1 MIRGRP
7 VHGNGMKQL
16 PKKDYSTVT
25 RPATAG
31 TFTQKLDH
39 LGNATGTFSQR
50 YWYNNQWYQSGG
62 PAFLM
67 LGGEGPEDPYW
78 VESGNLEWTT
88 MAQKAGAWV
97 FDLEHR
103 FYGETHPT
111 PDMSS
116 DNLKFLSSVQAIEDA
131 AFFIQ
136 GMIQKFPQLASAKWV
151 SFGGS
156 YSGNLAAWLRVKHPE
171 LVSYAV
177 GSSGPVYAE
186 VDFPEY
192 LEVVQNSISSTD
204 AGCAASVTAGF
215 NQVAQLVQTAAGR
228 ASAKSTFNI
237 CQDLD
242 INNANLMAGF
252 WETVYSPYMEIVQYS
267 GDNAGSFENSLTI
280 KNAICRFHNDN
291 SSSVLQ
297 RMKKMN
303 DYFDEMFGYFGCM
316 DIDYNDMIQWM
327 QDTSY
332 GEAADARAWVWQTCT
347 EFGYYQ
353 STSSPTSGPWF
364 GGVNNLPCSYYVQQ
378 CADIYGSAYTADYVA
393 QAVAVTNA
401 YYGGRDN
408 MNSSYIILPNGSF
421 DPWHALGKLTSSDP
435 TIVPVVIQGTSH
447 CADMYGP
454 GPNDSAD
461 LTAGR
466 AKISSTLLG
475 WLGASQ
481 H

>member
-228 ASAKSTFNI
+228 TSVKSTFNI

-252 WETVYSPYMEIVQYS
+252 WETIYSPYMEIVQYS
-267 GDNAGSFENSLTI
+267 GDNAGSFESSLTI

-291 SSSVLQ
+291 SLSVLQ
-297 RMKKMN
+297 RMKKVN

-327 QDTSY
+327 QDT
-332 GEAADARAWVWQTCT
+332 
-347 EFGYYQ
+347 
-353 STSSPTSGPWF
+353 
-364 GGVNNLPCSYYVQQ
+364 
-378 CADIYGSAYTADYVA
+378 
-393 QAVAVTNA
+393 
-401 YYGGRDN
+401 RDRK
-408 MNSSYIILPNGSF
+408 S
-421 DPWHALGKLTSSDP
+421 
-435 TIVPVVIQGTSH
+435 VV
-447 CADMYGP
+447 
-454 GPNDSAD
+454 
-461 LTAGR
+461 
-466 AKISSTLLG
+466 
-475 WLGASQ
+475 
-481 H
+481 